1 MVLAELGSKITSA
14 LKKLNNATIIDE
26 KLLTEILNDISI
38 ALMNADVNIQHVA
51 RLKNNVKTQVT
62 LMLKNDGG
70 GTNMRKLIQKN
81 VV

>member
-38 ALMNADVNIQHVA
+38 ALMNADVNI
-51 RLKNNVKTQVT
+51 
-62 LMLKNDGG
+62 
-70 GTNMRKLIQKN
+70 
-81 VV
+81 